1 MTENVGGHCNDA
13 ANPEGECRM
22 NKFADRITG
31 KILPA
36 VPVPLSADGRIHR
49 AAQGSYVRYMASQ
62 KVGGVAVWAHTGRG
76 LHLERD
82 VRLEV
87 MKSWREG
94 FSDGRVIIAGVGA
107 LPDDSLNEHTRIRK
121 FEDDTMR
128 MAEDAVELGADAFLV
143 YAPVIYRDR
152 PDQDERVIEYH
163 RRIAGLG
170 VPIVLFYL
178 YREAGGISYSPETLD
193 QLMRIPET
201 CAIKLATLDSVTTY
215 QDVSRMLRE
224 KFPNIALITGEDR
237 MLGYTIMRGGVA
249 ALIGMGSAC
258 TAPQVELMDAYFNGD
273 AGRFIELTNQIDDFA
288 ELTFSRPL
296 DRYIVRM
303 LWVLAIEGVIPED
316 AVNDVL
322 GLSVPAEEVK
332 EIAAV
337 MKANGWI

>member
-1 MTENVGGHCNDA
+1 
-13 ANPEGECRM
+13 M
-22 NKFADRITG
+22 NKFAARITG

-36 VPVPLSADGRIHR
+36 VPVPWSPDGRIHR
-49 AAQGSYVRYMASQ
+49 AAQESYVRYMASQ
-62 KVGGVAVWAHTGRG
+62 EVGGVAVWAHTGRG
-76 LHLERD
+76 LHLDRD

-87 MKSWREG
+87 MRSWREG

-107 LPDDSLNEHTRIRK
+107 LPDDSLEENARIRK

-163 RRIAGLG
+163 RKIAGLG

-215 QDVSRMLRE
+215 QDVSRMLHE
-224 KFPNIALITGEDR
+224 KFPNVALITGEDR

-273 AGRFIELTNQIDDFA
+273 AGRFVELSNQIDDFA

-296 DRYIVRM
+296 DRYVVRM
-303 LWVLAIEGVIPED
+303 LWALVIEGVIPED
-316 AVNDVL
+316 AANDVL
-322 GLSVPAEEVK
+322 GLSVTVEEVR

-337 MKANGWI
+337 MRRNGWI